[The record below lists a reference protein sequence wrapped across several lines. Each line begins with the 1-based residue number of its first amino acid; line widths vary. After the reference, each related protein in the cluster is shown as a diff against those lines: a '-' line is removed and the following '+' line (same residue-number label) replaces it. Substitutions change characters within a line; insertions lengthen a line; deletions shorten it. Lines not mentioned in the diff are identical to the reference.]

1 MPETYESHVTPA
13 PEDKKR
19 DSSQVSFAL
28 ILQLRRD
35 PFAVVRFASHGIV
48 SQAPV
53 CPSEQ

>member
-28 ILQLRRD
+28 GVVAQLNL
-35 PFAVVRFASHGIV
+35 PFDELFPNTLGKPVVDWIR
-48 SQAPV
+48 
-53 CPSEQ
+53 